1 MLSGLGVTG
10 REQRQRLCR
19 RDREIGRGGGLVSTR
34 VETLSRDD
42 PPANR
47 ARPTRNWRQMFDNK
61 LKTPFIALV
70 GAVALMA
77 SAPAFAQTAAA
88 PPPPPPPP
96 RGRAPPRAERRGPPR
111 RARRRRSCGDPGRAH
126 ANQGRRQA

>member
-70 GAVALMA
+70 GAIALMA
-77 SAPAFAQTAAA
+77 GAPGVAPPAAPAPAAAA
-88 PPPPPPPP
+88 PAAADASAA
-96 RGRAPPRAERRGPPR
+96 APAAAAP
-111 RARRRRSCGDPGRAH
+111 D
-126 ANQGRRQA
+126 

>member
-61 LKTPFIALV
+61 LKTPFIALI
-70 GAVALMA
+70 GAVALLA
-77 SAPAFAQTAAA
+77 SAPAFAQHAAPAAAPAAAAAAAA
-88 PPPPPPPP
+88 PP
-96 RGRAPPRAERRGPPR
+96 AGP
-111 RARRRRSCGDPGRAH
+111 AADSA
-126 ANQGRRQA
+126 